1 MTRHFAKARSQFCTF
16 KIIICAFQLQ
26 PYSVAILQKTAKSP
40 ADAEWTNDLHLE
52 FWAFVYGEHVGLSK
66 CSIVLLLQMSIIN
79 YSSYLQ
85 TTLWSN
91 FVAHHLTP
99 TPSLFKC
106 PSFKI
111 SDSGNK
117 IQIIAKT
124 TNMSLQQDWHLRFNL
139 NTKIVLFT
147 NWTSDKM
154 SQSRT
159 KPQETRGFLLLSDRY
174 MP

>member
-26 PYSVAILQKTAKSP
+26 PYSVAILRKTAKSP

-117 IQIIAKT
+117 IQIIAKI
-124 TNMSLQQDWHLRFNL
+124 TNMSLQQSDLVIWGL
-139 NTKIVLFT
+139 I
-147 NWTSDKM
+147 WTLK
-154 SQSRT
+154 
-159 KPQETRGFLLLSDRY
+159 
-174 MP
+174 

>member
-1 MTRHFAKARSQFCTF
+1 MTRHFAKAKSQFCTF

-26 PYSVAILQKTAKSP
+26 PYSVAILQKATESP
-40 ADAEWTNDLHLE
+40 AAAVEWTNDLH
-52 FWAFVYGEHVGLSK
+52 FKFSAFVYGEHVGLSK

-91 FVAHHLTP
+91 FVAHNLTP

-111 SDSGNK
+111 QATKYDEK
-117 IQIIAKT
+117 I
-124 TNMSLQQDWHLRFNL
+124 TNMRLPQ
-139 NTKIVLFT
+139 
-147 NWTSDKM
+147 SDPD
-154 SQSRT
+154 T
-159 KPQETRGFLLLSDRY
+159 
-174 MP
+174 

>member
-1 MTRHFAKARSQFCTF
+1 MHRSTLQIRYLQGFCNQLFRLSWRGTLQKLNHSFAHSRLLFVHFNYSH
-16 KIIICAFQLQ
+16 IQLQ
-26 PYSVAILQKTAKSP
+26 SSKKAAKSP

-111 SDSGNK
+111 LDSGNK
-117 IQIIAKT
+117 IQNMAKKRIWAY
-124 TNMSLQQDWHLRFNL
+124 N
-139 NTKIVLFT
+139 KVVLTF
-147 NWTSDKM
+147 
-154 SQSRT
+154 
-159 KPQETRGFLLLSDRY
+159 EV
-174 MP
+174 

>member
-1 MTRHFAKARSQFCTF
+1 MTRHFAKAKSQFCTF

-117 IQIIAKT
+117 IQIIAKI
-124 TNMSLQQDWHLRFNL
+124 TNMSLQQAWHLRFNL
-139 NTKIVLFT
+139 NTKIVLFS
-147 NWTSDKM
+147 NWNSDKM